1 MERALRSYLPLCW
14 VMLWTLSGGVPGQ
27 NMASAQQNEENLNY
41 FQRWLEED
49 VLYVI
54 SEEEQAVF
62 KNLTNDLE
70 RERFIEQFWLRRD
83 PDPRT
88 AENEFKEEH
97 YRRIAYANQWFA
109 SGIPGWRTDRGRIYI
124 MHGPPDQRDT
134 YPSGGT
140 YHRPEHEGG
149 GSTSVFPFEI
159 WRYRHV
165 EGVGDDVELEFVD
178 PVGGGEYRLALDPEE
193 KDALR
198 HVPGI
203 GLTWAEARGQS
214 NKSMRSSYKSFR
226 VMRAKDSPFERYETF
241 VNVQRPPEI
250 RFKDL
255 QELVKVSVSYEEV
268 DYTVRVDSF
277 RLNETTDIVPVTLQ
291 IPNSQLSYG
300 SEGEHFVAH
309 LAVYGLVTDLG
320 GRIAAEFEDDL
331 VSAYSAADL
340 ARGRKLSS
348 AYQKL
353 LFLEPSRRYKL
364 DLVVRDQ
371 RSSRIGV
378 KSTAIIPGDFSGPDL
393 RMSSVLLSNHVRQ
406 VADSD
411 VGRMF
416 VLGDLK
422 IHPSPDN
429 TFSKGAPVGAYLQ
442 LYNFGVDQASGE
454 PSIRVVYSL
463 FRDGHLIQTIE
474 DQAGTSILSLS
485 DDRAVL
491 LKALSADLFN
501 PGNYRVRISVTD
513 AVSGQK
519 AEVEASFRIED
530 EIS

>member
-1 MERALRSYLPLCW
+1 MTGLLCLTLLALAA
-14 VMLWTLSGGVPGQ
+14 GAFGQ
-27 NMASAQQNEENLNY
+27 QDAKVLQAEESTDY
-41 FQRWLEED
+41 YRRWLDED
-49 VLYVI
+49 VLYLI
-54 SEEEQAVF
+54 SEEEKEVF
-62 KNLTNDLE
+62 QSLTNELE

-149 GSTSVFPFEI
+149 GSTSVFPFEV

-178 PVGGGEYRLALDPEE
+178 PVGGGEYRLALDAEE

-268 DYTVRVDSF
+268 QYAVRVDSF

-300 SEGEHFVAH
+300 SEGEHFVAR

-331 VSAYSAADL
+331 VSAYPAADL
-340 ARGRKLSS
+340 ERGRKLSS
-348 AYQKL
+348 VYQKL

-378 KSTAIIPGDFSGPDL
+378 KSSAIIPGEYSGPDL

-406 VADSD
+406 VAESD
-411 VGRMF
+411 AGKMF

-429 TFSKGAPVGAYLQ
+429 TFSKGAPIGAYLQ

-454 PSIRVVYSL
+454 PSIQVVYSL
-463 FRDGHLIQTIE
+463 FREGELVERVE
-474 DQAGTSILSLS
+474 DATGSSILSFS
-485 DDRAVL
+485 NDRAVL
-491 LKALSADLFN
+491 LKALPADLFN
-501 PGNYRVRISVTD
+501 PGTYRVRISISDKVTGQD
-513 AVSGQK
+513 AE
-519 AEVEASFRIED
+519 AEASFRIED
-530 EIS
+530 AIS